1 MPILIIYVLPHDV
14 MDKDF
19 LQMMMHYN
27 SVLVNKGCV
36 PLGWSG
42 SGLVIRDY
50 LDRGRSNEPMNPL
63 WTRIHRF
70 IWSPMIQMISDHWSW
85 SRSYQRNAPKKKHFQ
100 VVIMVNLTLG
110 PYERNILWSRQQ
122 LCVQHCY
129 HPNQEEIS
137 FLHTL
142 HVIH

>member
-1 MPILIIYVLPHDV
+1 
-14 MDKDF
+14 
-19 LQMMMHYN
+19 MMLWTKTSCKWRCTIN
-27 SVLVNKGCV
+27 SVLINKGCV

-42 SGLVIRDY
+42 TGSVIRD
-50 LDRGRSNEPMNPL
+50 DSDHGRSNGPMNPL

-70 IWSPMIQMISDHWSW
+70 IWSTMIQIISDHWSW
-85 SRSYQRNAPKKKHFQ
+85 SGSYQRNAPKNKHFQ

-122 LCVQHCY
+122 LCVPHCY

-137 FLHTL
+137 FLHT
-142 HVIH
+142 HIIH